1 VSNHSFNRSLVS
13 RMKARLRG
21 VGFLGL
27 LAVVVLIGGLCLPD
41 TQAEETAY
49 ATVKS
54 ASHFAIGGVGVA
66 GIVSQEELAMRQI
79 RDGPQAE
86 AQLRQLL
93 REATPAGQMYALFA
107 LRQLDLADYA
117 TLSATYRQSSTPVP
131 TISGCNIHTQPISQA
146 VNWID
151 QYASKMRAW
160 ERTGPSPKTT
170 R

>member
-1 VSNHSFNRSLVS
+1 
-13 RMKARLRG
+13 MKAHQRSA
-21 VGFLGL
+21 VFFGL
-27 LAVVVLIGGLCLPD
+27 TVIVVLTGGLCLRAA
-41 TQAEETAY
+41 QAEETAY

-107 LRQLDLADYA
+107 LRQLGLADYEM
-117 TLSATYRQSSTPVP
+117 LSATYRQSSTPVP
-131 TISGCNIHTQPISQA
+131 TISGCNIHTQPMSEA

-151 QYASKMRAW
+151 QYATKMRTW
-160 ERTGPSPKTT
+160 EKTGPSPKIT

>member
-1 VSNHSFNRSLVS
+1 
-13 RMKARLRG
+13 MKARQFG
-21 VGFLGL
+21 VGVFGL
-27 LAVVVLIGGLCLPD
+27 AAIILWAVGLCLPD
-41 TQAEETAY
+41 ARAEETAY
-49 ATVKS
+49 ATVKA

-86 AQLRQLL
+86 TQLRQLL

-107 LRQLDLADYA
+107 LRQLELADYA

-131 TISGCNIHTQPISQA
+131 TISGCNIHTQPMSQA

-151 QYASKMRAW
+151 QYASKMRTW
-160 ERTGPSPKTT
+160 EKTGPSPKTT